1 MTDKRLK
8 KLKRSELLEVMLTQ
22 SREIDAL
29 KEENE
34 KLARQLESRKIELK
48 EAGSIAQAALQLNHI
63 FERAQAAADMYLENI
78 AARQQEDGR

>member
-34 KLARQLESRKIELK
+34 KLSRQLESRKIELK

-63 FERAQAAADMYLENI
+63 FEQAQAAADMYLENI
-78 AARQQEDGR
+78 AARQQEEGR

>member
-63 FERAQAAADMYLENI
+63 FEQAQAAADMYLENI